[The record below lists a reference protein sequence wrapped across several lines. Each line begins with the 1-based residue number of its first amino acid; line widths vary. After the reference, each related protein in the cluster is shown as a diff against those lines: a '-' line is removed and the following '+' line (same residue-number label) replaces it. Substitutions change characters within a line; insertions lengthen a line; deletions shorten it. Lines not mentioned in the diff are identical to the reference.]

1 MLPPVKEFKTLNNS
15 SSRLL
20 IIAEGFEKRSLA
32 WINSLEDNVLFS
44 DAIICKYNPV
54 KVSLY
59 EEMLESVKARTQNH
73 PQIIEYNRF
82 EPTLFEVE
90 VREQILQ
97 FGNYEDIYI
106 DITVMSK
113 LLIMIIMHELKR
125 VASHVHFIYTE
136 PVSWGPTQEK
146 YYQAMKDRR
155 QGGAIGLS
163 SIGVGD
169 IVRTPGLS
177 SIVMQNNPAVL
188 IAGLS
193 FNEQIVRILVNE
205 INPERLILIN
215 QGCDK
220 DEWREDAIVDIHQA
234 IIDEYA
240 NQPGLVKKYNLKE
253 YDKVFELLV
262 EIYKKYWL
270 TNRIIISPT
279 GYKMHAISFALLK
292 ICCSDVHIE
301 YPTPDSYLFEDYSSE
316 EILATYEILFTNYR
330 EILVHLVET
339 YELNG

>member
-1 MLPPVKEFKTLNNS
+1 MLPLVKEFKTLNNS

-32 WINSLEDNVLFS
+32 WINSLEKSVLFS
-44 DAIICKYNPV
+44 NAIICKYNPV
-54 KVSLY
+54 KESLY
-59 EEMLESVKARTQNH
+59 EEMFEAVKTRTQNN
-73 PQIIEYNRF
+73 PKIIEYNRF
-82 EPTLFEVE
+82 EPTLFEIKI
-90 VREQILQ
+90 REQIPQ
-97 FGNYEDIYI
+97 FCNHEDIYI

-113 LLIMIIMHELKR
+113 LLIMIIMNELKR
-125 VASHVHFIYTE
+125 VKSHVHFIYTE
-136 PVSWGPTQEK
+136 PAFWGPTQEK
-146 YYQAMKDRR
+146 YYQAMKNRKR
-155 QGGAIGLS
+155 GGAIGLS

-188 IAGLS
+188 ITGLS

-205 INPERLILIN
+205 INPEHLILIN
-215 QGCDK
+215 QGCERDK
-220 DEWREDAIVDIHQA
+220 WREDAIVEIHQS

-240 NQPGLVKKYNLKE
+240 NQPGLVKKYNLLE

-262 EIYKKYWL
+262 DIYKKYWL

-279 GYKMHAISFALLK
+279 GYKMHAISFGLLK
-292 ICCSDVHIE
+292 ICCSDIHIE

-330 EILVHLVET
+330 ELFALLVEE